1 MKMFAYTV
9 ATNADGTM
17 IYHCVPE
24 EAGGVIPVLVL
35 CKVGDTFIADNL
47 RYLCVGMHACQAV
60 FILHKRVQN
69 YFMGETACQFQ
80 VFLVTCDFGNISE
93 SFVQSS
99 VFAAE
104 HVLHLLVGE
113 SCGDV
118 YHPVGE
124 GYQHLAGK
132 VASGI
137 EVSVAQSGI
146 SLVYIV

>member
-124 GYQHLAGK
+124 GHQHLAGK

>member
-35 CKVGDTFIADNL
+35 CKVGDTFIADDL
-47 RYLCVGMHACQAV
+47 RYLCVSMHACQAV

-124 GYQHLAGK
+124 GYQHLVGK

>member
-1 MKMFAYTV
+1 MKVLAYTV
-9 ATNADGTM
+9 AADADGTM
-17 IYHCVPE
+17 VYHGVPE

-35 CKVGDTFIADNL
+35 CEVGDTFVADNL
-47 RYLCVGMHACQAV
+47 WYLCVGMHACQAV

-69 YFMGETACQFQ
+69 HFMGETACQFQ
-80 VFLVTCDFGNISE
+80 VFLITCDFGNISE

-113 SCGDV
+113 SYGDV

-124 GYQHLAGK
+124 GH
-132 VASGI
+132 
-137 EVSVAQSGI
+137 
-146 SLVYIV
+146 

>member
-9 ATNADGTM
+9 ATNADRTM

-35 CKVGDTFIADNL
+35 CKVGDTFVADNL

-104 HVLHLLVGE
+104 HVLHLLFGE